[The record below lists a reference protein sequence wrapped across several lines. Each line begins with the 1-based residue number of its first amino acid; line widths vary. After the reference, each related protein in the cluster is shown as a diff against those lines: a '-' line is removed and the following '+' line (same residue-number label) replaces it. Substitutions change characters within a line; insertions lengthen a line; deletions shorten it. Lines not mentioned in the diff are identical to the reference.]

1 MCQLREPEPYTLGSP
16 DRERGTRARI
26 IPGKRKPRFKKGE
39 DAPLLLH
46 RKHSA
51 VLGSGRRGQSA
62 LWREVGRV
70 ELFERLSL
78 FKTVQSRVTEAG
90 KGAVWIK
97 VGAQREELRRRTEQT
112 QHVEYPEA
120 RHIWSTAPP
129 PHLVLSRSL
138 KPVILPSRFSL
149 PGFQVGCW
157 KPKTLVSRPE
167 NYSIHNPVHPGDQVK
182 QLKPFF
188 FLCRREDNMHA
199 QRRANKVRGG
209 IVRAG
214 SQVPHQGNIT
224 PPLLVEGGSWQGC
237 ANR

>member
-1 MCQLREPEPYTLGSP
+1 M
-16 DRERGTRARI
+16 
-26 IPGKRKPRFKKGE
+26 
-39 DAPLLLH
+39 
-46 RKHSA
+46 
-51 VLGSGRRGQSA
+51 
-62 LWREVGRV
+62 
-70 ELFERLSL
+70 ELFGRLSL

-112 QHVEYPEA
+112 QHVEYPEPHA
-120 RHIWSTAPP
+120 ISGAQP
-129 PHLVLSRSL
+129 PHPPALVLSGTL
-138 KPVILPSRFSL
+138 KPVILPPRFSL

-167 NYSIHNPVHPGDQVK
+167 NYSIHNPVHPKDQVK
-182 QLKPFF
+182 QLKPFFF

-199 QRRANKVRGG
+199 QRRANKVRGDT
-209 IVRAG
+209 VRAG

-224 PPLLVEGGSWQGC
+224 PPLLVERGSWQGC